1 MTTTL
6 GERFQQALQYARHA
20 HGGQTRKGTNI
31 PYISHLMAVAS
42 LVLDDGGDEDEAI
55 GGLLHDVAEDCGG
68 RSRLEDVRAHFG
80 DKVARIVEGC
90 TDSWKTPKD
99 QWIERKKAYLAHA
112 HALPPEV
119 LRVSAADKVHNAY
132 AILRDLRTIG
142 ERVWERFSAGPDDVL
157 WYYDSLVRAFR
168 ESGGGPLVEELAR
181 IVRGIQREMGY

>member
-1 MTTTL
+1 VAAAL
-6 GERFQQALQYARHA
+6 GERFQEAFQYAREA
-20 HGGQTRKGTNI
+20 HDGQLRKGTRI
-31 PYISHLMAVAS
+31 PYISHLMGVAS

-55 GGLLHDVAEDCGG
+55 AALLHDVAEDCGG
-68 RSRLEDVRAHFG
+68 RPRLEDVRARFG

-99 QWIERKKAYLAHA
+99 PWLERKKAYIEHA
-112 HALPPEV
+112 HKLPPEI

-142 ERVWERFSAGPDDVL
+142 EQVWDRFNAGPDDVI
-157 WYYDSLVRAFR
+157 WYYESLVRAFR
-168 ESGGGPLVEELAR
+168 ESGGGPLTEELAR